1 MKVLNFNKNFV
12 GSSIHFAL
20 AEVNTAVAIF
30 VIKWGLY
37 WFNSR
42 LVGKICKMVACWVV
56 QSFIGSLLIFV
67 YIFKKNTLCIKICQ
81 YKYIVFWVNIRIYG
95 AISGVIIKRFSA
107 LIVFLRIFTNKPNS
121 MRFPKQRILRILG
134 KA

>member
-12 GSSIHFAL
+12 GSSIYFAL
-20 AEVNTAVAIF
+20 AEVNTAMAIF

-42 LVGKICKMVACWVV
+42 LVGKIIHCKMVACWVV

-67 YIFKKNTLCIKICQ
+67 YIFKKNTLGIKICQ
-81 YKYIVFWVNIRIYG
+81 YKYIVFLINIRIYG

-107 LIVFLRIFTNKPNS
+107 LIVFLRIFTNKS
-121 MRFPKQRILRILG
+121 SSVRFPKERILRI
-134 KA
+134 